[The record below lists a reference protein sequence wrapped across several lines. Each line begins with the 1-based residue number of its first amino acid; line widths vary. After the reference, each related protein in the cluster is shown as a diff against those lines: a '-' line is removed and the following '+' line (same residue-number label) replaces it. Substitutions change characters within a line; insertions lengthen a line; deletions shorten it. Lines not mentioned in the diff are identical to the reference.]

1 MLRGWVHDHY
11 RRSSSV
17 EETIPSLAG
26 GLCVAAG
33 AFRAWNP
40 AQIGS
45 LRVMFTVRPTSCPTF
60 GSGDPHRSILDKP
73 LGHFAKPH
81 EPVLGFQPGNQHQ
94 HSLRGDGRHER
105 HQGERQSAAE
115 RLRRHPDDGA
125 GPQGPTGQV
134 NNTNTASFQLT
145 PGTAS
150 TSSRFIFANL
160 NGTISGWAGGQNST
174 VVATTPGAVY
184 TGLAINT
191 AQDRLYAANSAAG
204 RIDVFDSSFAPV
216 SLPGAF
222 TDPNLPAGFV
232 PFNVQNIGGKVYVTY
247 APPGRAR
254 RDRGDTGHGS
264 RGCVR

>member
-1 MLRGWVHDHY
+1 MTY
-11 RRSSSV
+11 ARSCQKKYW
-17 EETIPSLAG
+17 LA
-26 GLCVAAG
+26 LAVAAG
-33 AFRAWNP
+33 TFCAGNRA
-40 AQIGS
+40 IGRGVCS
-45 LRVMFTVRPTSCPTF
+45 DQPRVRHS
-60 GSGDPHRSILDKP
+60 GSGDHHRSFIDKP

-81 EPVLGFQPGNQHQ
+81 EPVLGFQPRNQHQ
-94 HSLRGDGRHER
+94 HSLRGDWRGTNVTKVNVNPPPN
-105 HQGERQSAAE
+105 GFVGIPTTAT
-115 RLRRHPDDGA
+115 

-145 PGTAS
+145 PGTLT

-191 AQDRLYAANSAAG
+191 AQDRLYAANSAGG

-222 TDPNLPAGFV
+222 TDPNFPPASSRS
-232 PFNVQNIGGKVYVTY
+232 TSRTS
-247 APPGRAR
+247 AAR
-254 RDRGDTGHGS
+254 FT
-264 RGCVR
+264 